1 MCHFIL
7 IVSVVGLCPMLPL
20 APASSAAPVNS
31 ALESPM
37 PVLADIPDESPPI
50 PLPLGLGDWVW
61 EMMMDHLTVPLAPGD
76 QNVWPLWM
84 WRDQWYIAWD
94 GQTRLSSSALPTAG
108 TRICSSVLPAQ
119 TRRPI
124 ATRASE
130 PSTRPGGKTCNTS

>member
-7 IVSVVGLCPMLPL
+7 FASVVGLWPMLSL
-20 APASSAAPVNS
+20 APATSAAPVNP
-31 ALESPM
+31 ALEFPM
-37 PVLADIPDESPPI
+37 PMLAAVPDEPSAI

-84 WRDQWYIAWD
+84 WRDHWFIAWD
-94 GQTRLSSSALPTAG
+94 GQTRLSSTALTTAG
-108 TRICSSVLPAQ
+108 TRMSSSVLPAQ